1 MLQRFPLRVGDIT
14 QPTLAHQPVV
24 VPATL
29 VEPLAELGTSAML
42 PVLLAVQ
49 VQPLLKGHPVSCLQT
64 CIALVALRHA
74 GPQTACM
81 AAQERMASFTFL
93 VPQEPPALL
102 EPVAGGLGHS
112 LAPPLALL
120 EPAAGGLGKHM
131 AAASLVD
138 AKGAVQPTDE
148 VVDCLCSVHACQAPP
163 VALVTCPMGWTVQAS
178 CPHMMSWVTAG
189 DAVSCAS

>member
-64 CIALVALRHA
+64 CIALAALRHA
-74 GPQTACM
+74 GPQTASSESADN
-81 AAQERMASFTFL
+81 AAW
-93 VPQEPPALL
+93 
-102 EPVAGGLGHS
+102 
-112 LAPPLALL
+112 PLKR
-120 EPAAGGLGKHM
+120 G
-131 AAASLVD
+131 
-138 AKGAVQPTDE
+138 
-148 VVDCLCSVHACQAPP
+148 
-163 VALVTCPMGWTVQAS
+163 
-178 CPHMMSWVTAG
+178 
-189 DAVSCAS
+189 